1 MKLPF
6 GIVLRRLL
14 VLLVAVFTAG
24 IGASAGDWPELRG
37 PNRDSVSAE
46 KGLPEKWSPKGENLV
61 WRAAYGGISGPVVLG
76 DRVYLQNTV
85 GEGAALQERVLC
97 FDANTGKLLWER
109 RININ
114 HSDVPP
120 HRAAW
125 ATPSLDPETGN
136 VYVFAVNG
144 TLAAYARDGKPLWT
158 RYLTEEF
165 GLITTHGGRTV
176 SPLIDGALVIIT
188 GITFNW
194 GELSGGRH
202 RFMAFDKRSGETIW
216 VSSPGT
222 RPFDTTY
229 SPPMITEVDG
239 ARLLV
244 AGASDGAWH
253 ALKVATGEPVWRYEV
268 SKRGLN
274 TGAIRIGANLILTHS
289 EENLETNTMGFIAAL
304 DAGIT
309 GDVKNNQT
317 RWLHYGFLGGFSSPV
332 TDGQRIY
339 QVDNGALL
347 AAFDIA
353 TGEQLWSLKL
363 GTIQKASLVY
373 ADGKLYVGT
382 ENGKFL
388 ILRPRVDGCDT
399 LSEVELGNP
408 DQPEEVTAGVAIANG
423 RIYLA
428 TAKALYAIGGKGR
441 VPAWRPE
448 GNPPARASSGAPAQ
462 VQVIPADAVLAPGE
476 KVKFRVR
483 LFDAKGDFVRESDAQ
498 WTLEQLGGSMQPD
511 GTYSAATETKGLA
524 GRVKA
529 TVGGIAGVARVRV
542 IPPLP
547 WEMTFD
553 EFAAGAL
560 PAWWVNASSKFAVKE
575 IEGNKVL
582 TKLSDNQFSFI
593 RRARTFAGQHT
604 WSNYTT
610 ESDVR
615 FVMRRRTMGDA
626 GVVAQGYQLVIFGN
640 HERLEL
646 QSWQPE
652 TKRTMTVPMTVR
664 PDTWYRLKLRVERL
678 PDGSVRARG
687 KAWPVGDPEPEKW
700 MLERTDPPGLSITMG
715 SPGLYGDAPF
725 DIYFDNLKVTP
736 NR

>member
-1 MKLPF
+1 MKRIPGKFFHQLF
-6 GIVLRRLL
+6 ALL
-14 VLLVAVFTAG
+14 LAVFALG
-24 IGASAGDWPELRG
+24 SGAFAGDWPELRG
-37 PNRDSVSAE
+37 PNRDGVSAE

-61 WRAAYGGISGPVVLG
+61 WRADYGGISGPVVLG
-76 DRVYLQNTV
+76 DRVYMQNTV
-85 GEGAALQERVLC
+85 GAGPALQERLLC

-109 RININ
+109 RINIT

-120 HRAAW
+120 HRAGW

-136 VYVFAVNG
+136 VYFFTVNG
-144 TLAAYARDGKPLWT
+144 TFSAFTRDGKPLWT

-176 SPLIDGALVIIT
+176 SPLIDGPLVIIS
-188 GITFNW
+188 GVIFNW
-194 GELSGGRH
+194 GELAGGRH
-202 RFMAFDKRSGETIW
+202 RFMAFDKRTGETVW
-216 VSSPGT
+216 VSSPGS
-222 RPFDTTY
+222 RPYDTTY

-239 ARLLV
+239 TRLLV

-253 ALKVATGEPVWRYEV
+253 ALKVTTGEPVWRYEV

-274 TGAIRIGANLILTHS
+274 TGAIRLGADLILTHS
-289 EENLETNTMGFIAAL
+289 EENLETSTMGFTAAL
-304 DAGIT
+304 DARISGE
-309 GDVKNNQT
+309 VKNNQT

-339 QVDNGALL
+339 QVDNGSLL
-347 AAFDIA
+347 AAFDSV
-353 TGEQLWSLKL
+353 TGQQLWTRKL
-363 GTIQKASLVY
+363 GTIQKAALVY
-373 ADGKLYVGT
+373 ADGKLYVGS
-382 ENGKFL
+382 ENGTFY
-388 ILRPRVDGCDT
+388 ILRPRADGCDI

-408 DQPEEVTAGVAIANG
+408 DRPEEVTAGVAIANG

-428 TAKALYAIGGKGR
+428 TANALYAIGGKAR
-441 VPAWRPE
+441 VPAWKPAAAA
-448 GNPPARASSGAPAQ
+448 PARASSAPAAW
-462 VQVIPADAVLAPGE
+462 VQVTPADVVLSPGE
-476 KVKFRVR
+476 KAKFRVR
-483 LFDAKGDFVRESDAQ
+483 LFDAKGNLVSESDAQ
-498 WTLEQLGGSMQPD
+498 WSLEQLGGSVQPD
-511 GTYSAATETKGLA
+511 GTYSAPAEAKGAA

-529 TVGGIAGVARVRV
+529 TVGNVSGVARVRV

-553 EFAAGAL
+553 EFAVGAL
-560 PAWWVNASSKFAVKE
+560 PAWWVNASAKYAVKE

-593 RRARTFAGQHT
+593 RRARAFAGQHT

-615 FVMRRRTMGDA
+615 FEMRRRTMGDA
-626 GVVAQGYQLVIFGN
+626 GVVAQGYQLVLFGN

-652 TKRTMTVPMTVR
+652 TKRTLTAPMAVR

-687 KAWPVGDPEPEKW
+687 KAWPVGQPEPETW
-700 MLERTDPPGLSITMG
+700 TLARTDPPGLGMTMG
-715 SPGLYGDAPF
+715 SPGLYGDAPY
-725 DIYFDNLKVTP
+725 DVHFDNFKVTP